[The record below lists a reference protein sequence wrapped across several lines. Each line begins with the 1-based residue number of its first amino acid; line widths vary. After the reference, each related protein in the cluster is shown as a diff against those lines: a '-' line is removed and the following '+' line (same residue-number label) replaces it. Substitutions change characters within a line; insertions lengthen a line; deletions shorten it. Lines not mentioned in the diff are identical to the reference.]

1 MLLFA
6 SGVSL
11 LFAHVF
17 FGNLWLLE
25 QVYNFRQLRNR
36 KLTYKERVKCYC
48 NIVVHFLQILSAS
61 GALGGTVSYINSVPN
76 NCLILFS
83 YLVVIR

>member
-48 NIVVHFLQILSAS
+48 NIVVHFLHYFRHQVHLEELYRIFM
-61 GALGGTVSYINSVPN
+61 VFPIIY
-76 NCLILFS
+76 
-83 YLVVIR
+83 